1 MTSSAGSDDTQVGGA
16 AGVHQLSVRYP
27 DDHAGTLIAQ
37 RQALTHARTVCESGG
52 QAFVPL
58 AEQAGPRQGTDSAEY
73 SLLFR
78 CVAHSDGL
86 RRQPTVNAPPEPPL

>member
-1 MTSSAGSDDTQVGGA
+1 MSSSGSDGMKVEDA

-37 RQALTHARTVCESGG
+37 RQALTRARTTCESSG
-52 QAFVPL
+52 QAFMPL
-58 AEQAGPRQGTDSAEY
+58 AEQAGPRAGTDSAEY

-78 CVAHSDGL
+78 CVARADGMS
-86 RRQPTVNAPPEPPL
+86 RQPTVNAPPEPPL

>member
-1 MTSSAGSDDTQVGGA
+1 MSSSGSDDMKVEGA

-37 RQALTHARTVCESGG
+37 RQALTRARTTCESNG

-58 AEQAGPRQGTDSAEY
+58 SEQAGPREGTDSAEY

-78 CVAHSDGL
+78 CVARSDGL
-86 RRQPTVNAPPEPPL
+86 PRQPTVNAPPEPPL

>member
-1 MTSSAGSDDTQVGGA
+1 MTSNADNMTADGA

-37 RQALTHARTVCESGG
+37 SQALTRARATCEASG
-52 QAFVPL
+52 QAFVPM
-58 AEQAGPRQGTDSAEY
+58 AEQAGPRAGSDSAEY

-78 CVAHSDGL
+78 CVARSDGL
-86 RRQPTVNAPPEPPL
+86 PRQPTVNAPPEPPL

>member
-1 MTSSAGSDDTQVGGA
+1 MMSSGADDVQADGA
-16 AGVHQLSVRYP
+16 AGVHQFSVRYP
-27 DDHAGTLIAQ
+27 ADHAGTLIAQ
-37 RQALTHARTVCESGG
+37 RQALTRARTMCESGG

-58 AEQAGPRQGTDSAEY
+58 AEQAEPHEGTDSAEY

>member
-1 MTSSAGSDDTQVGGA
+1 MVSSGADDQNVEGA

-37 RQALTHARTVCESGG
+37 QQALSHARTMCESGG
-52 QAFVPL
+52 QAFVPM
-58 AEQAGPRQGTDSAEY
+58 AEQAGPRAGTDSAEY

-78 CVAHSDGL
+78 CVAHADGI